1 MHQNLRPKPMSQSSG
16 LCCMNT
22 VKTVDWMPP
31 TVHIHAVSES
41 WAGYLFRDD
50 A

>member
-1 MHQNLRPKPMSQSSG
+1 
-16 LCCMNT
+16 MNT

-50 A
+50 ACHA